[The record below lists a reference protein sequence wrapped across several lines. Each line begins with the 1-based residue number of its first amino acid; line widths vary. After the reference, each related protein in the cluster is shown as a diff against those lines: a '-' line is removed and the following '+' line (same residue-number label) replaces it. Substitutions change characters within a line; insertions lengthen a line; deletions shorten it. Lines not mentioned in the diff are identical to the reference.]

1 MYILIPPSV
10 REFCEQIDWPINT
23 FSITEALHR
32 HLISLLFAYC
42 DIDVIVVQSLGVRM
56 RPEAI
61 SYWTVRCLQENGIFK
76 QHPLYKQL
84 K

>member
-32 HLISLLFAYC
+32 HLISLLFAFC

-61 SYWTVRCLQENGIFK
+61 L
-76 QHPLYKQL
+76 
-84 K
+84 